1 MSAVLNLK
9 KSLNKFCIICH
20 LIFYIYYDIIF
31 FETFRTF
38 GKEELMS
45 AERYRIIYPGC
56 VFRAAVNYK
65 NLVPPEDKW
74 AEGALCL
81 NDKGRYYILDR
92 KAGSGG
98 YGCADIFLD
107 TLGLASGFLDGN
119 RNDIF
124 EGDILKI
131 TGFVPQC
138 PEPVPDENG
147 EITVPPVFRYECF
160 YGEDEEEEEKQER
173 EVFSEPPADCEE
185 TFSFEGVVFM
195 SGGVFYLQYFDR
207 ESCSLNA
214 VPLYLY
220 FGPDMLPAYATA
232 VQTEGNIYDDEE
244 LYSRVL
250 GFSSAETA
258 K

>member
-1 MSAVLNLK
+1 MS
-9 KSLNKFCIICH
+9 S
-20 LIFYIYYDIIF
+20 
-31 FETFRTF
+31 
-38 GKEELMS
+38 
-45 AERYRIIYPGC
+45 ERYRIIYPGC

-65 NLVPPEDKW
+65 NVAPPEDKW

-81 NDKGRYYILDR
+81 SDKGRYYILDR

-119 RNDIF
+119 KKDIF

-131 TGFVPQC
+131 TGFIPPC
-138 PEPVPDENG
+138 PEPAPDRSG
-147 EITVPPVFRYECF
+147 EITVPPVFRYENF
-160 YGEDEEEEEKQER
+160 YGGDGEEKNEER
-173 EVFSEPPADCEE
+173 EVFAEPPTDCE
-185 TFSFEGVVFM
+185 TVYSFEGVVFM
-195 SGGVFYLQYFDR
+195 SGGVFWLQYFDR

-220 FGPDMLPAYATA
+220 FGSDMLPAYGTA
-232 VQTEGNIYDDEE
+232 VQTEGNLYDDEE

-250 GFSSAETA
+250 GFSSAEAA